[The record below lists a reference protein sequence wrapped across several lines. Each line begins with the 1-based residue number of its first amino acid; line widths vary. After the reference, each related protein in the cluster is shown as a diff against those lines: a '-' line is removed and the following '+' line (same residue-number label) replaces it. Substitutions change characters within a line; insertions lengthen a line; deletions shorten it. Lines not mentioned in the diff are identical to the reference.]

1 MAERNT
7 EKNIALFQ
15 EEKPS
20 LESYWRSVVLFG
32 VNTACYKFSLA
43 QSLLELIK
51 DEKSSVTLHEL
62 ADKYSENICRHI
74 QKYPRQSTSNSSS
87 FLAACQLYIQN
98 QIPKEE
104 LIFITEKK
112 GFNWVLD
119 CFHNVNGS
127 TLPVSFF
134 NKSGS
139 KSIVLT
145 DELYK
150 LNESN
155 LSQDLFVESESR
167 WNLVENAW
175 KQKESPEYAYI
186 SYDDKSKHLFTA
198 KALERIDITPARG
211 ALNGY
216 QKGKCF
222 YCYADIN
229 VTNDSTNTCDVDHFI
244 PFSLQIYMPE
254 INLNGVWNLVLTCEE
269 CNRGANGK
277 FDKIPALKYLERLHK
292 RNEFLISSHHPLR
305 ETIINQTGSSEAE
318 RSIFMKHI
326 FGRAREVKPKDW
338 TTIERNEPTF

>member
-1 MAERNT
+1 MAERNS

-20 LESYWRSVVLFG
+20 LESYWRSIVLFG

-43 QSLLELIK
+43 QSLLKLSE
-51 DEKSSVTLHEL
+51 ENKSEITLHEL

-74 QKYPRQSTSNSSS
+74 AQYPRQSTSNSSA

-127 TLPVSFF
+127 VLPISFF
-134 NKSGS
+134 TKSTS

-145 DELYK
+145 DELYR
-150 LNESN
+150 LQES
-155 LSQDLFVESESR
+155 LQAPDLLIESESR

-175 KQKESPEYAYI
+175 KQKDNPEYAYI

-229 VTNDSTNTCDVDHFI
+229 VTNDSNNSCDVDHFI
-244 PFSLQIYMPE
+244 PFS
-254 INLNGVWNLVLTCEE
+254 
-269 CNRGANGK
+269 CNA
-277 FDKIPALKYLERLHK
+277 
-292 RNEFLISSHHPLR
+292 
-305 ETIINQTGSSEAE
+305 
-318 RSIFMKHI
+318 
-326 FGRAREVKPKDW
+326 
-338 TTIERNEPTF
+338 

>member
-1 MAERNT
+1 MAERNS

-20 LESYWRSVVLFG
+20 LESYWRSIVLFG

-43 QSLLELIK
+43 QSLLKLSE
-51 DEKSSVTLHEL
+51 ENKSEITLHEL

-74 QKYPRQSTSNSSS
+74 AQYPRQSTSNSSA

-127 TLPVSFF
+127 SLPISFF
-134 NKSGS
+134 TKSTS

-145 DELYK
+145 DEIYRLQ
-150 LNESN
+150 ES
-155 LSQDLFVESESR
+155 LQAPDLLIESESR

-175 KQKESPEYAYI
+175 KQKDNPEYAYI

-229 VTNDSTNTCDVDHFI
+229 VTNDSNNTCDVDHFI
-244 PFSLQIYMPE
+244 PFSLQIYVPQ
-254 INLNGVWNLVLTCEE
+254 INLNGVWNLVLACEE
-269 CNRGANGK
+269 CNRGENGK

-305 ETIINQTGSSEAE
+305 ETIMKQTGATEKE
-318 RSIFMKHI
+318 RTIFMKHI
-326 FGRAREVKPKDW
+326 FGKAQEIKNKVW
-338 TTIERNEPTF
+338 STIERNEPTF